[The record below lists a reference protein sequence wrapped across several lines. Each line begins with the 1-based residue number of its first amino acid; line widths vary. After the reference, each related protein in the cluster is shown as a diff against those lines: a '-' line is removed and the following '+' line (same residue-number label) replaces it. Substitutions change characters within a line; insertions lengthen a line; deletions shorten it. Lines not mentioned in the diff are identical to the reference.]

1 MSDLDKIF
9 GKIGPMVMDTDTN
22 IQNAEYE
29 IREWFGVIYKKID
42 EKEKLI
48 KEFLNDLDPECD
60 HELIEKWEKRLI
72 E

>member
-29 IREWFGVIYKKID
+29 IREWLGVIYEKID
-42 EKEKLI
+42 EKKRLI
-48 KEFLNDLDPECD
+48 NEFLNDLDPECD
-60 HELIEKWEKRLI
+60 HKLIEKWGKRLI
-72 E
+72 G